1 MTLTYFPLL
10 YWQCTRCHSYGALT
24 YEVAE
29 ASDVTWPRVL
39 DAHAK
44 ASPLCASRG
53 DGGIAARSEDGH
65 LPEAS

>member
-1 MTLTYFPLL
+1 VTLTYHPIL
-10 YWQCTRCHSYGALT
+10 YWRCAKCKSHGEIT
-24 YEVAE
+24 HEVAD

-44 ASPLCASRG
+44 ASPLCATRG
-53 DGGIAARSEDGH
+53 DAGIAVRSENGH